1 LLHASLSAPP
11 GYEQSAM
18 EFITGVSPN
27 LRRFKD
33 HGGKLIIWNSVK
45 SGCRA
50 AACYLSC
57 PQDLRVG
64 Q

>member
-1 LLHASLSAPP
+1 
-11 GYEQSAM
+11 M
-18 EFITGVSPN
+18 EFITGVSPK

-45 SGCRA
+45 SGCRG

-57 PQDLRVG
+57 SQDLRVG